1 MSHSDNSFM
10 QSHFFTFSPSFT
22 SWRMASES
30 LGLSCCF
37 SARQFRCGFILSPLS
52 YSSERARE
60 PMHTFVGEVTSASNG
75 CEGWQAHTQN
85 SLLG

>member
-22 SWRMASES
+22 SWRMPPTQETKEA
-30 LGLSCCF
+30 LH
-37 SARQFRCGFILSPLS
+37 ANAI
-52 YSSERARE
+52 
-60 PMHTFVGEVTSASNG
+60 GEVTSASNG